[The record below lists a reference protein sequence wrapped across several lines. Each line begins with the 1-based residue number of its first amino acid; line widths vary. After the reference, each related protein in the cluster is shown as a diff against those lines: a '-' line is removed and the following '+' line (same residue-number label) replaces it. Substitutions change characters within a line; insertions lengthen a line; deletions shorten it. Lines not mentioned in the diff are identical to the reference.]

1 MKSRIGLIIG
11 LIVVAILAAYMVT
24 YQVRYDQIAVVTTL
38 ESVQDPVVDPETGE
52 VIDPGSIVR
61 EPGLRFK
68 APWPIQQVHAF
79 STKLQ
84 VVEST
89 LTQIQTEDGSTVNV
103 KLAVFWRVEDPLAYY
118 RAVGTSLDDAREK
131 LSPLLGDLEGIIT
144 QYRFDQLVN
153 NDPEELAIIEMQE
166 QARDALREQLAGL
179 DQSYG
184 IAIESVAL
192 RRLLLPELTTEAVFE
207 RMRSTRQRMAENA
220 RAEGEAEAGK
230 LREEAESIR
239 QRIMAFAERRAQ
251 AIRSEGE
258 QEAAEQ
264 FQAFAVDEDFA
275 IFLRNLEALEQTLP
289 NNTTLILDARQLEWL
304 SPLVDPSVS
313 SDANE

>member
-11 LIVVAILAAYMVT
+11 LLVVAILAAYMVT
-24 YQVRYDQIAVVTTL
+24 YQVRYDQVAVVTTL
-38 ESVQDPVVDPETGE
+38 ESVEPPQVDPETGE
-52 VIDPGSIVR
+52 ILDPGSIVR
-61 EPGLRFK
+61 EPGLGLK
-68 APWPIQQVHAF
+68 APWPIQKVFAY

-84 VVEST
+84 IIEST

-103 KLAVFWRVEDPLAYY
+103 QLSVFWRVEDPLAYY
-118 RAVGTSLDDAREK
+118 QSVGTSLEDAEEK
-131 LSPLLGDLEGIIT
+131 LAPLLGDLEGIIT
-144 QYRFDQLVN
+144 TYRFDQLVN
-153 NDPEELAIIEMQE
+153 NDPEKLAIDEMQQE
-166 QARDALREQLAGL
+166 ALRSLREQLADL

-230 LREEAESIR
+230 IREEAESIR
-239 QRIMAFAERRAQ
+239 QRIMAFANRRAQ

-264 FQAFAVDEDFA
+264 FDAFAADEDFA

-304 SPLVDPSVS
+304 SPLVEPSMESDPT
-313 SDANE
+313 D

>member
-24 YQVRYDQIAVVTTL
+24 YQVRYDQVAVVTLL
-38 ESVQDPVVDPETGE
+38 ESVEDPQVDPETGN

-68 APWPIQQVHAF
+68 WPWPIQKVYAY

-84 VVEST
+84 VIEST
-89 LTQIQTEDGSTVNV
+89 LTQIQTDDGSTVNV
-103 KLAVFWRVEDPLAYY
+103 KLSVFWRVADPLAYY
-118 RAVGTSLDDAREK
+118 RSVGTSLEDAEEK

-153 NDPEELAIIEMQE
+153 NDPEQLQITEMQE
-166 QARDALREQLAGL
+166 QARDALRSQLAGL

-230 LREEAESIR
+230 IREEAESIR

-258 QEAAEQ
+258 REAAEQ
-264 FQAFAVDEDFA
+264 FEAFAADEDFA
-275 IFLRNLEALEQTLP
+275 IFLRNLEALEKTLP

-304 SPLVDPSVS
+304 SPLVERSPSTDP
-313 SDANE
+313 DE

>member
-11 LIVVAILAAYMVT
+11 IIVVAILATYMVT
-24 YQVRYDQIAVVTTL
+24 YQVRYDQVAVVTTL

-68 APWPIQQVHAF
+68 APWPIQKVYAF

-89 LTQIQTEDGSTVNV
+89 LTQIQTDDGSTVNV
-103 KLAVFWRVEDPLAYY
+103 KLAVFWRVDDPLAYY
-118 RAVGTSLDDAREK
+118 RSVGTSLDDAREK
-131 LSPLLGDLEGIIT
+131 LTPLLGDLEGIIT

-264 FQAFAVDEDFA
+264 FEAFAADEDFA
-275 IFLRNLEALEQTLP
+275 IFLRNLEALEETLP
-289 NNTTLILDARQLEWL
+289 NNTTLILDARQLQWL